1 VASGRNVSA
10 EYRRNRLTLLSLSDI
25 CWLCGHPGART
36 ADHIVS
42 ARDWPRGPDG
52 KHLPGLDALEN
63 LAPAHGVAGSRA
75 TGSLNR
81 CPEPTC
87 GRLCN
92 TARGARAIVSP
103 RSRAW

>member
-1 VASGRNVSA
+1 MASGRNVSA
-10 EYRRNRLTLLSLSDI
+10 EYRRNRRILLSLSDF

-42 ARDWPRGPDG
+42 AKDWPCGPDG

-63 LAPAHGVAGSRA
+63 LAPAHGTAGSRA

-81 CPEPTC
+81 CPTC
-87 GRLCN
+87 RLLCN
-92 TARGARAIVSP
+92 TARGTRSIMSA